1 MARALQTVWALGCFA
16 VGVEA
21 QRVVRQFEAFVLGNR
36 FLQVFNLGLIKL
48 LDPAT
53 VQAHQVIV
61 VLPLIELI
69 HGFAAL
75 KMRATQEPGLLK
87 LREHSVDR
95 GQADIDV
102 FAQSDA
108 VDVFCRHVPMLSALE
123 QLQNLQAWQGGF
135 EACGF
140 EVKHGRHGVAF
151 GGWVEKRPRR
161 DPGLRYNAPIIALS
175 QRWID
180 MDSHTSPSKFGPR
193 PFKGPVAV
201 LLCALVLVLSACSY
215 IDDPLSKLVA
225 NVNPYRIELIQGNV
239 VTQEQLQVIRPG
251 MNKNQIKE
259 VLGTP
264 LIVSLFHGDRW
275 DYAFTIRRHGQP
287 IQQRRLSVFFEN
299 DAMTRY
305 DADPL
310 PTEAEFAAR
319 IDIRRP
325 STAKIPLLQASP
337 EQLAPFKPAPQNP
350 NGSSGANGV
359 LSGSAV
365 SAQFPPLE
373 SP

>member
-1 MARALQTVWALGCFA
+1 MGVMA
-16 VGVEA
+16 
-21 QRVVRQFEAFVLGNR
+21 
-36 FLQVFNLGLIKL
+36 
-48 LDPAT
+48 
-53 VQAHQVIV
+53 
-61 VLPLIELI
+61 LPLKV
-69 HGFAAL
+69 GL
-75 KMRATQEPGLLK
+75 KKGL
-87 LREHSVDR
+87 
-95 GQADIDV
+95 
-102 FAQSDA
+102 
-108 VDVFCRHVPMLSALE
+108 
-123 QLQNLQAWQGGF
+123 
-135 EACGF
+135 
-140 EVKHGRHGVAF
+140 GVA
-151 GGWVEKRPRR
+151 
-161 DPGLRYNAPIIALS
+161 PGLRYNAPIIALS

-180 MDSHTSPSKFGPR
+180 MDSYSSPRKFGLH

-264 LIVSLFHGDRW
+264 LIVSLF
-275 DYAFTIRRHGQP
+275 QP

-310 PTEAEFAAR
+310 PSEAEFAAR

-325 STAKIPLLQASP
+325 STAKIPPLQASP
-337 EQLAPFKPAPQNP
+337 EQLAPFKPAAQNP
-350 NGSSGANGV
+350 SGSSGANGV

>member
-1 MARALQTVWALGCFA
+1 MGVMA
-16 VGVEA
+16 
-21 QRVVRQFEAFVLGNR
+21 
-36 FLQVFNLGLIKL
+36 
-48 LDPAT
+48 
-53 VQAHQVIV
+53 
-61 VLPLIELI
+61 LPLKV
-69 HGFAAL
+69 GL
-75 KMRATQEPGLLK
+75 KKGL
-87 LREHSVDR
+87 
-95 GQADIDV
+95 
-102 FAQSDA
+102 
-108 VDVFCRHVPMLSALE
+108 
-123 QLQNLQAWQGGF
+123 
-135 EACGF
+135 
-140 EVKHGRHGVAF
+140 GVA
-151 GGWVEKRPRR
+151 
-161 DPGLRYNAPIIALS
+161 PGLRYNAPIIALS

-180 MDSHTSPSKFGPR
+180 MDSYSSPRKFGLH

-275 DYAFTIRRHGQP
+275 DYAFTIRRQGQT

-299 DAMTRY
+299 DAMTHF

-310 PTEAEFAAR
+310 PSEAEFAAR

-325 STAKIPLLQASP
+325 STAKIPPLVATP
-337 EQLAPFKPAPQNP
+337 EQLAPFKPERQGQAEQTPSNALL
-350 NGSSGANGV
+350 NAA
-359 LSGSAV
+359 AV
-365 SAQFPPLE
+365 SAQFAPLE